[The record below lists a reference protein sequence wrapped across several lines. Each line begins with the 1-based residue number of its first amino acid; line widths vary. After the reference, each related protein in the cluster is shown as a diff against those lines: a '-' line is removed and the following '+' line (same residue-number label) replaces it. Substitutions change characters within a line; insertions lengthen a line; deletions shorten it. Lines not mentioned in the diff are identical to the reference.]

1 MAKRTKEGQT
11 LSALADGTEHDA
23 LPRAGK
29 CVCGRIKRQHS

>member
-1 MAKRTKEGQT
+1 MAKEQKKGKP

-29 CVCGRIKRQHS
+29 CVCGRIKRQHI